1 MGQEIGKCE
10 VVSLG
15 GPGTPRA
22 ESSHD
27 TVSLW
32 GASKH
37 SHALPLFTIMKETGS
52 KAHTG
57 TQISSLLVW
66 RSCSDQ
72 ALRVRVRVCVN
83 LKTQGIGVGTE
94 VRR

>member
-15 GPGTPRA
+15 GTGTPRA

-32 GASKH
+32 GGLEALTCPAIVHDYEGNWEQS
-37 SHALPLFTIMKETGS
+37 SH
-52 KAHTG
+52 
-57 TQISSLLVW
+57 QN
-66 RSCSDQ
+66 SDFVTAGLAFLQ
-72 ALRVRVRVCVN
+72 
-83 LKTQGIGVGTE
+83 
-94 VRR
+94 